1 VKASGKNYILF
12 NIWRFYKEKE
22 DFRRYH
28 FISYRNSWIE
38 NEGGETMSDENI
50 RYRHSSGS
58 NGRNG
63 HRPAS
68 AGIYCSLWESKL
80 QEIMVRLDH
89 LIYWTAIY
97 SSN

>member
-1 VKASGKNYILF
+1 VTVTNILIRHCFSTFVF
-12 NIWRFYKEKE
+12 NPVIPIRNKKISSEILLF
-22 DFRRYH
+22 
-28 FISYRNSWIE
+28 FIESPDVE
-38 NEGGETMSDENI
+38 E
-50 RYRHSSGS
+50 